1 MSENLLFS
9 AFDPIRVDAP
19 NRCDVCASKA
29 PVFRYECDIDAIV
42 GHSVSGFCCRA
53 CAGKMLDRLQRF
65 ESQTWAEEEASLQT
79 EDIDISDLKQ
89 RRLATFGK

>member
-1 MSENLLFS
+1 
-9 AFDPIRVDAP
+9 
-19 NRCDVCASKA
+19 
-29 PVFRYECDIDAIV
+29 
-42 GHSVSGFCCRA
+42 
-53 CAGKMLDRLQRF
+53 MLDRLQRF